1 MEYKLTVS
9 DKTGLADS
17 PLEIDIS
24 TPIPFQEVSV
34 KLNVSDYY
42 CINAP
47 LNCSTKTKWMSEATF
62 VTDNKGNISVSK
74 SPSIRGDYL
83 GVNGMGL
90 FESLHYS
97 KMISSKRCLSLEDLP
112 LYDYFNAEISLW
124 IKEKK
129 VAETTVKR
137 YFKYPNIEYKNI
149 VNANWLGRI
158 FYRNTEDKAPCI
170 IVLSGSD
177 GGLEKSQNIA
187 MLLASRG
194 YVSLAMSY
202 FGMDGQTP
210 YLDQIPLENI
220 QEALQILSENTHVDP
235 NRIGIYGRSK
245 GAEYALASISKFHE
259 FKSAVLNAPSNQV
272 YEGLRGKMN
281 SHHSSW
287 TFKNQEV
294 PYTKFSILKLL
305 QSKVLPQHPAK
316 APDSLIDVHDSGT
329 NILLIASTKDE
340 VWDSKN
346 SALQIAKTIPAENC
360 SIYFTTHLGHMNTI
374 SYQPNLRYGLK
385 DLKSLHDEVKES
397 WSKTILHFNKT
408 L

>member
-1 MEYKLTVS
+1 MEYKLTVT

-24 TPIPFQEVSV
+24 TPIPFQEISV

-220 QEALQILSENTHVDP
+220 QEVLQILSENPHVAP

-305 QSKVLPQHPAK
+305 QSKVLPQHPAE

-385 DLKSLHDEVKES
+385 DLKSLHDEIKES
-397 WSKTILHFNKT
+397 WAKTILHFNKT

>member
-1 MEYKLTVS
+1 MEYKLTVA

-47 LNCSTKTKWMSEATF
+47 LNCSTKTKWTSEATF
-62 VTDNKGNISVSK
+62 VTDNKGDISVSK

-220 QEALQILSENTHVDP
+220 QEALQILSENPHVDP

-305 QSKVLPQHPAK
+305 QSKVLPQHPEK

-385 DLKSLHDEVKES
+385 DLKSLHDEIKES

>member
-1 MEYKLTVS
+1 M
-9 DKTGLADS
+9 
-17 PLEIDIS
+17 
-24 TPIPFQEVSV
+24 
-34 KLNVSDYY
+34 
-42 CINAP
+42 
-47 LNCSTKTKWMSEATF
+47 
-62 VTDNKGNISVSK
+62 
-74 SPSIRGDYL
+74 
-83 GVNGMGL
+83 
-90 FESLHYS
+90 
-97 KMISSKRCLSLEDLP
+97 
-112 LYDYFNAEISLW
+112 
-124 IKEKK
+124 
-129 VAETTVKR
+129 
-137 YFKYPNIEYKNI
+137 
-149 VNANWLGRI
+149 GRI
-158 FYRNTEDKAPCI
+158 FYRNTEGKAPCI

-220 QEALQILSENTHVDP
+220 QEALQILSENPHVDP

-305 QSKVLPQHPAK
+305 QSKVLPQHPEK

-346 SALQIAKTIPAENC
+346 SALQIAKTTPAENC

-385 DLKSLHDEVKES
+385 DLKSLHDEIKES

>member
-1 MEYKLTVS
+1 MEYKLTVT

-62 VTDNKGNISVSK
+62 VTDNKGDISVSK

-220 QEALQILSENTHVDP
+220 QEALQILSENPHVDP

-305 QSKVLPQHPAK
+305 QSKVLPQHPEK

-346 SALQIAKTIPAENC
+346 SVLQIAKTIPAENC

-385 DLKSLHDEVKES
+385 DLKSLHDEIKES

>member
-1 MEYKLTVS
+1 
-9 DKTGLADS
+9 
-17 PLEIDIS
+17 
-24 TPIPFQEVSV
+24 
-34 KLNVSDYY
+34 
-42 CINAP
+42 
-47 LNCSTKTKWMSEATF
+47 
-62 VTDNKGNISVSK
+62 
-74 SPSIRGDYL
+74 
-83 GVNGMGL
+83 MGL

-220 QEALQILSENTHVDP
+220 QEALQILSENPHVDP

-287 TFKNQEV
+287 MFKNQEV

>member
-1 MEYKLTVS
+1 MEYKLTVT

-62 VTDNKGNISVSK
+62 VTDNKGDISVSK

-220 QEALQILSENTHVDP
+220 QEALQILSENPHVDP

-305 QSKVLPQHPAK
+305 QSKVLPQHPEK

-340 VWDSKN
+340 VWDSKD
-346 SALQIAKTIPAENC
+346 SAIQIAKTIPAENC

-385 DLKSLHDEVKES
+385 DLKSLHDEIKES